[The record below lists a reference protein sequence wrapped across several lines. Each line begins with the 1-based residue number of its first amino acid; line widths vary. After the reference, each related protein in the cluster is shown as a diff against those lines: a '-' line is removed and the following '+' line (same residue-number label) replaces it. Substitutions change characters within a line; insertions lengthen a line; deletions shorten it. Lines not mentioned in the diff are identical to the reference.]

1 MKKSMFLL
9 GIAAA
14 ALASCTNEEVVEV
27 AQNRAIG
34 FSTFVN
40 NGTRTEV
47 TEVTTDKL
55 TKFYA
60 FGVNANE
67 NSGWTDLFDNT
78 EVTVS
83 GTDGTPEDTRYWAV
97 GKEHRFAAYSDGN
110 SKISTNVAYNETN
123 QVLTF
128 SSYTPDN
135 TKDLIAAIP
144 AAIEGTT
151 VVAGYNQ
158 KVSLTFE
165 HLLSQVKFTF
175 NNTTDADI
183 YTLSITDLA
192 ISDNAIKTATGTYTY
207 NASGNQIEWNTVGG
221 TTGSYDAYEDIDDII
236 ANDGATSSLVIP
248 QGNTD
253 NLKVTFTATLTDGSN
268 EVIGIGN
275 FEATLS
281 YSGTTPSTSNEW
293 EPGYRYNY
301 TATINGSMLHDPDT
315 EDPDETLTPIEFTV
329 DVAEWEN
336 TSPVDTPITPES
348 SENGN

>member
-97 GKEHRFAAYSDGN
+97 DKEHRFAAYSDGN
-110 SKISTNVAYNETN
+110 SKISTNVTYNETN
-123 QVLTF
+123 QVF
-128 SSYTPDN
+128 
-135 TKDLIAAIP
+135 
-144 AAIEGTT
+144 
-151 VVAGYNQ
+151 
-158 KVSLTFE
+158 
-165 HLLSQVKFTF
+165 LLRFFAQPCSVCGLQ
-175 NNTTDADI
+175 
-183 YTLSITDLA
+183 
-192 ISDNAIKTATGTYTY
+192 
-207 NASGNQIEWNTVGG
+207 QRRC
-221 TTGSYDAYEDIDDII
+221 TGSSPSGRA
-236 ANDGATSSLVIP
+236 GS
-248 QGNTD
+248 
-253 NLKVTFTATLTDGSN
+253 TLLCVWRDK
-268 EVIGIGN
+268 
-275 FEATLS
+275 
-281 YSGTTPSTSNEW
+281 
-293 EPGYRYNY
+293 R
-301 TATINGSMLHDPDT
+301 
-315 EDPDETLTPIEFTV
+315 
-329 DVAEWEN
+329 
-336 TSPVDTPITPES
+336 
-348 SENGN
+348 